1 MSEQLGHEEWRG
13 NTGGMTWMHR
23 VLIWAF
29 RYMNIR
35 IFYGCMAVFFVPF
48 YMLFAHKGYI
58 SMYHYFRQRQGYGV
72 WKSFRYVYLNHYR
85 FGQIILDRF
94 AVFAGRQFQFELD
107 GYDKYLELCKGES
120 GFMILS
126 CHVGNY
132 EVAGYTFKA
141 TEKRYNALVFPGEAK
156 AVMENRHRVL
166 TENNI
171 HMIPV
176 SEDMSH
182 IFLMNDALASGEIVS
197 IPGDRIFG
205 SPRYV
210 ECDFMGSR
218 ARFPLG
224 PYMLALQRE
233 VPTIATFV
241 MKVSAYRYQ
250 VYIRRIQTDDRPF
263 ANRHEQAA
271 NLAQHFASEIENILR
286 QYPEQWF
293 NYYEFWNHDAGQ

>member
-1 MSEQLGHEEWRG
+1 MAEQLEHGEWRG

-29 RYMNIR
+29 RYINPR
-35 IFYGCMAVFFVPF
+35 LVYAGMAVFVIPF

-58 SMYHYFRQRQGYGV
+58 
-72 WKSFRYVYLNHYR
+72 VYLNHYR

-94 AVFAGRQFQFELD
+94 AVFAGREFQFELE
-107 GYDKYLELCKGES
+107 GYDKYLELCHEDS
-120 GFMILS
+120 GFIILS

-132 EVAGYTFKA
+132 ELAGYTFKA

-156 AVMENRHRVL
+156 AVMENRNRVL
-166 TENNI
+166 SENNI
-171 HMIPV
+171 HMIPM

-182 IFLMNDALASGEIVS
+182 IFLINDALASGEIVS

-224 PYMLALQRE
+224 PYMMALQRE

-241 MKVSAYRYQ
+241 MKESSYRYQ
-250 VYIRRIQTDDRPF
+250 VYIRRIQTDDRQF
-263 ANRHEQAA
+263 ANRTEQAA
-271 NLAQHFASEIENILR
+271 NLAQHFASEIEAILK

>member
-1 MSEQLGHEEWRG
+1 MAEQLEHGEWRG

-29 RYMNIR
+29 RYINLR
-35 IFYGCMAVFFVPF
+35 LVYAGMAVFVIPF

-94 AVFAGRQFQFELD
+94 AVFAGREFQFELE
-107 GYDKYLELCKGES
+107 GYDKYLELCHGDS
-120 GFMILS
+120 GFIILS

-132 EVAGYTFKA
+132 ELAGYTFKA

-156 AVMENRHRVL
+156 AVMENRNRVL
-166 TENNI
+166 SENNI
-171 HMIPV
+171 HMIPM

-182 IFLMNDALASGEIVS
+182 IFLINDALASGEIVS

-210 ECDFMGSR
+210 ECDFMDSR

-224 PYMLALQRE
+224 PYMMALQRE

-241 MKVSAYRYQ
+241 MKESAYRYQ
-250 VYIRRIQTDDRPF
+250 VYIRRIQTDDRQF
-263 ANRHEQAA
+263 ANRTEQAA
-271 NLAQHFASEIENILR
+271 NLAQHFASEIEAILK

-293 NYYEFWNHDAGQ
+293 NYYEFWNQDAGQ